1 MSCPICIDE
10 PSLIKITSPVAL
22 AAKFP
27 AETLPIFVNENPQF
41 DWGFRK
47 A

>member
-1 MSCPICIDE
+1 VRNTAFARKQRWCAGQHSNGSGADDWSAP
-10 PSLIKITSPVAL
+10 LLFV
-22 AAKFP
+22 
-27 AETLPIFVNENPQF
+27 VNENPQF